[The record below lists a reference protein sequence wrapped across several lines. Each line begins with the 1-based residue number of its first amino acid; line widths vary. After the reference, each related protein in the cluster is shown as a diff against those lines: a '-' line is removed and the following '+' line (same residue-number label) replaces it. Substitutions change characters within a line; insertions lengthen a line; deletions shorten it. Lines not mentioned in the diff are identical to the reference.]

1 LKLLYCASGEYF
13 QSLHKCRKGDS
24 IGLTSWIA
32 YSFHRTQLHKCEKE
46 RNRYKTTQ
54 AGMEELV
61 KNSQRTAT
69 EFEAQ
74 LTDALKVKVCMVN

>member
-1 LKLLYCASGEYF
+1 MTISAF
-13 QSLHKCRKGDS
+13 R
-24 IGLTSWIA
+24 
-32 YSFHRTQLHKCEKE
+32 RTQLHKYDKE
-46 RNRYKTTQ
+46 RHRYKATH
-54 AGMEELV
+54 AELEELV